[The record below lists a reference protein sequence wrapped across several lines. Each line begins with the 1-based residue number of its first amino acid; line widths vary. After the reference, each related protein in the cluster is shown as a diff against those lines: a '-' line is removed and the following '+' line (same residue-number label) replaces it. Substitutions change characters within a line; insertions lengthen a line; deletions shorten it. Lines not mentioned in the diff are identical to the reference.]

1 MKQEVVFR
9 EMHNGEEAK
18 VCRAVIDCFNEF
30 VAPDYSKE
38 GVEEFLKYVVPSCMR
53 DRLAQGNFVLVAM
66 DGDILIGVIEV
77 RSNNH
82 ISLLFVQK
90 QYQKRGIARHL
101 LKLAI
106 ERCRKAENNL
116 EAIDVNSSL
125 YAVSIYEKLG
135 FERVDTEKS
144 VNGIR
149 FVPMK
154 LKLN

>member
-66 DGDILIGVIEV
+66 DGDILIGVID
-77 RSNNH
+77 RDIIAKSG
-82 ISLLFVQK
+82 ISLLLF
-90 QYQKRGIARHL
+90 
-101 LKLAI
+101 
-106 ERCRKAENNL
+106 
-116 EAIDVNSSL
+116 
-125 YAVSIYEKLG
+125 G
-135 FERVDTEKS
+135 FTQQ
-144 VNGIR
+144 G
-149 FVPMK
+149 
-154 LKLN
+154 